1 MVARGGS
8 ADAGGMSVDVR
19 VAVAPELPAG
29 AALLASALGFSE
41 RDAIPAWHMQDVAE
55 RGGLALVAVDGAEVV
70 GFSYAVPALSGGR
83 PFLFSSGLAIRAD
96 RRGQGIGRRLK
107 LEQGR
112 EAAARGH
119 TAIRW
124 TADPLSVP
132 ALRLYLSVLGARVV
146 GYRPDAY
153 RGVRHDGDAPHDDVD
168 VEWLLDAAG
177 GVPEVVAAVEL
188 PLGDRDG
195 WRLRVRGELYP
206 RLADGAEGVSVR
218 VDRAAGRAWMDLA
231 AAPR

>member
-1 MVARGGS
+1 
-8 ADAGGMSVDVR
+8 MSVEVR
-19 VAVAPELPAG
+19 TAVAPELPAG
-29 AALLASALGFSE
+29 AVLLAAALGFSD

-55 RGGLALVAVDGAEVV
+55 RGGLALVAVDGGDVV
-70 GFSYAVPALSGGR
+70 GFSYAVPAVADGGT
-83 PFLFSSGLAIRAD
+83 FLFSSGLAIRAD
-96 RRGQGIGRRLK
+96 RRGEGIGRRLK

-153 RGVRHDGDAPHDDVD
+153 RGVRSNGGVPHDDVD
-168 VEWLLDAAG
+168 VEWRLAGDGAAAAAA
-177 GVPEVVAAVEL
+177 PEVVAAVEL

-195 WRLRVRGELYP
+195 WRLRVRGELYA
-206 RLADGAEGVSVR
+206 RLADGAEGVGVR
-218 VDRAAGRAWMDLA
+218 VDRAAGRAWMDLTA
-231 AAPR
+231 GPR

>member
-1 MVARGGS
+1 
-8 ADAGGMSVDVR
+8 MSVEVR
-19 VAVAPELPAG
+19 AAVAPELPAG
-29 AALLASALGFSE
+29 AALLAGALGFSE

-55 RGGLALVAVDGAEVV
+55 RGGLALVAVDRDEVV
-70 GFSYAVPALSGGR
+70 GFSYAVPAVSDGR

-119 TAIRW
+119 AAIRW

-153 RGVRHDGDAPHDDVD
+153 RGVRDNGSGPHDDVD
-168 VEWLLDAAG
+168 VEWRLDGAAG
-177 GVPEVVAAVEL
+177 AADVVASVEL

-195 WRLRVRGELYP
+195 WRLRVRGELYA
-206 RLADGAEGVSVR
+206 RLADGAEGVGVR
-218 VDRAAGRAWMDLA
+218 VDRAAGRAWLDLA
-231 AAPR
+231 AP

>member
-1 MVARGGS
+1 MAARGGPAES
-8 ADAGGMSVDVR
+8 AGMPVEVR
-19 VAVAPELPAG
+19 AAAAAELPAA
-29 AALLASALGFSE
+29 AALLASALGFSD

-55 RGGLALVAVDGAEVV
+55 RGGLALVAVDGADVV
-70 GFSYAVPALSGGR
+70 GFSYAVPAVTDGGA
-83 PFLFSSGLAIRAD
+83 FLFSSGLAIRAD
-96 RRGQGIGRRLK
+96 RRGRGIGRRLK
-107 LEQGR
+107 LAQGR

-119 TAIRW
+119 TTIRW

-132 ALRLYLSVLGARVV
+132 ALRLYLTVLGARVV

-153 RGVRHDGDAPHDDVD
+153 RGVRHHGGAPHDDVD

-218 VDRAAGRAWMDLA
+218 IDRAAGRAWMDLA
-231 AAPR
+231 AATR